1 MKRINKWL
9 SLLLV
14 LAMVLALAACGGN
27 NNAPADNG
35 SNDAVNQ
42 TEGNDQPDSQT
53 GEENSGTEA
62 TDVNQ
67 DLYPD
72 QDWDILTAK
81 YETPVG
87 ITMWIP
93 NSATSSMGVGI
104 QALADAFNAQQ
115 AEEHPGKNIT
125 VTVEFQDK
133 SSTLNEK
140 LQAAILAGNN
150 PVISAV
156 GVSSVPLYEAR
167 SLDLRNVFTYEEL
180 QGQVQG
186 MLQYS
191 LYNGKFMLNP
201 YFPSASNI
209 LIVNKTLME
218 SKGVELPTAQSIME
232 DPDGSDWTWETFREA
247 VKAATDADNGVYGFA
262 TNSLDPVGMMFQ
274 QGGALYNSDV
284 TELMF
289 VDDDRFAKG
298 LEFWRSLVTDGS
310 MINPNSR
317 ANHGSIIVSEF
328 YEQKVGMIYSTS
340 SNIVKFTEEAE
351 KGGYEI
357 AVLPFPKETQ
367 FYTNQ
372 GGSGIIIL
380 DNRPAEEMEAAAE
393 FLRWLNQPENVSQ
406 MCAASGYLPL
416 VSSAMDVAP
425 LKTAYEETPLMK
437 DAADFMNFGIQ
448 SPQGKAKAACDK
460 AVNDY
465 SKLIWSEID
474 TPIEDIVEQVTEK
487 TQFEIEANQ

>member
-1 MKRINKWL
+1 MKRINRWL
-9 SLLLV
+9 ALLLCIT
-14 LAMVLALAACGGN
+14 MALTAAGCGNKTSSDSKPQTPSEKQEEPQTATPPGETE
-27 NNAPADNG
+27 PADIPAG
-35 SNDAVNQ
+35 PEEVN
-42 TEGNDQPDSQT
+42 
-53 GEENSGTEA
+53 A
-62 TDVNQ
+62 
-67 DLYPD
+67 LYPD
-72 QDWDILTAK
+72 REWEILTAK
-81 YETPVG
+81 YEAPVN

-93 NSATSSMGVGI
+93 NSATSSMGTGI
-104 QALADAFNAQQ
+104 QTLVDTFNAEQEQ
-115 AEEHPGKNIT
+115 EHPGKNIT

-167 SLDLRNVFTYEEL
+167 ALDLRNVFTYDEL
-180 QGQVQG
+180 QKQVQG

-191 LYNGKFMLNP
+191 MYNGKFMLNP

-218 SKGVELPTAQSIME
+218 AKGVELPDAQSIVD
-232 DPDGSDWTWETFREA
+232 DPEGSDWTWETF
-247 VKAATDADNGVYGFA
+247 KAAAAAVTDEANGIYGFA
-262 TNSLDPVGMMFQ
+262 SNSLDPVGMMFQ

-284 TELMF
+284 TELAF
-289 VDDDRFAKG
+289 VDDPRFANG
-298 LEFWRSLVTDGS
+298 LEFWRSLVTEGC

-340 SNIVKFTEEAE
+340 SNIVKFTEEAAAN
-351 KGGYEI
+351 GYEI
-357 AVLPFPKETQ
+357 GVLPFPKETQ
-367 FYTNQ
+367 FFTNQ

-380 DNRPAEEMEAAAE
+380 DNKPVEEQEAAAE
-393 FLRWLNQPENVSQ
+393 FMRWLNKPENNAL
-406 MCAASGYLPL
+406 MCVASGYLPL
-416 VSSAMDVAP
+416 QIEARETETMKAV
-425 LKTAYEETPLMK
+425 YEKTPLMETV
-437 DAADFMNFGIQ
+437 AEFMNFGIQ

-465 SKLIWSEID
+465 SKLIWSEPD
-474 TPIEDIVEQVTEK
+474 TSIADIVKQVTEK
-487 TQFEIEANQ
+487 AQFEIEANQ